1 MSGRITK
8 FGLSLVVTAIAAL
21 ALSASASAC
30 SCAGLPGTEIF
41 RQSDGAI
48 VGKLLRVEP
57 VGDGFNADYVYR
69 VVDGL
74 KKRNRFEAGQ
84 IRRVRSATESAA
96 CGIEQPIGTVTGLYL
111 SRLRDGRL
119 TSNLCSITSPARIRR
134 TAKNVAAE
142 NGGKRLTSAA
152 AGGCAAASA

>member
-1 MSGRITK
+1 MSRRIK
-8 FGLSLVVTAIAAL
+8 RLGLSLAMVGLAAL

-30 SCAGLPGTEIF
+30 SCAGLPGKEIF
-41 RQSDGAI
+41 RLSDGAI

-69 VVDGL
+69 VVDAL
-74 KKRNRFEAGQ
+74 KKRDRFQAGQ

-111 SRLRDGRL
+111 SRLRDGHL

-134 TAKNVAAE
+134 TAKNLAAE
-142 NGGKRLTSAA
+142 DGGKRLTAA
-152 AGGCAAASA
+152 AGCAAASA